1 MKIQQQPQNVKI
13 NGQFETSEFKT
24 GDISFL
30 VDMMSDYIYTNKV
43 RAVLREVSVNGHD
56 ANVRNGTSDIPIEV
70 RIPTSLDNTLSFRD
84 SGMGLSDDG
93 MRNTFCGIGI
103 SDKRDSDTET
113 GCFGVGTLSPYSL
126 VDSFSVT
133 SYHGDHVVDYLCYRD
148 EKRRPQVSELTR
160 RLRNKDDHAERT
172 GLLISMTVKDMAREF
187 RKEAVHVFKH
197 WEGTSVDISSKDVQS
212 EISEV
217 QDTLISSE
225 DCILF
230 EKESYGD
237 RLLAFQGNICYEIPD
252 FDWSNIGKDL
262 PITDMQCRRFLAFNG
277 MLKFSVKDDALS
289 FDVSREK
296 LENNQ
301 DNALKIKKKM
311 AKVIKIL
318 SNDIINLVETG
329 KTPLRQAQLAHK
341 FSGGNLGRMVSETDG
356 SKPSDLK
363 KFHLSTVGEH
373 TTWEKQWRGSTE
385 VTGTRVK
392 VGSKF
397 DNSNGA
403 KIKYAIHK
411 PRMTTRIKSYLKD
424 AQRGSAIVIFNDL
437 AQVLEAKIREDELY
451 DLDNLPKIVRNASSK
466 KDSNGKVFSSYK
478 TFTFKVEQ
486 VTWNSK
492 MYFEESEI
500 VIPADSVDPVV
511 YVEINRYDTVPDKNM
526 TGSACDLAKTL
537 RLIRDAGY
545 ELPTV
550 IALKSSFLQSAKFK
564 KHNFVH
570 IADWIVDNVFPDLPE
585 SKTRT
590 DRSKM
595 DRIKTFLKFMNHD
608 EIEEIYLE
616 LVEKQGDKLH
626 HQIQDHM
633 DNALRLVNK
642 KLSGYDKSVD
652 CRWDEFESKNCLM
665 SNISTYRL
673 TDTDDDGGKRL
684 LSETARYLGGTIIP
698 TSDQL
703 NEKERF
709 LQISDKKSKET
720 S

>member
-56 ANVRNGTSDIPIEV
+56 ANVRNGTLDIPIEV
-70 RIPTSLDNTLSFRD
+70 RIPTALDNTLSFRD

-160 RLRNKDDHAERT
+160 RPRNKDDHAERT

-217 QDTLISSE
+217 RDTLISTE

-230 EKESYGD
+230 DQESYGD

-262 PITDMQCRRFLAFNG
+262 PISDMQCRRFLAFNG
-277 MLKFSVKDDALS
+277 LLKFSVKDDALS

-318 SNDIINLVETG
+318 SNDIVNLVEAG
-329 KTPLRQAQLAHK
+329 QSPLRKAQLAHK
-341 FSGGNLGRMVSETDG
+341 FSRGNLGRMISETDG

-363 KFHLSTVGEH
+363 KFGLSTVEEH

-385 VTGTRVK
+385 GTSTKVR

-424 AQRGSAIVIFNDL
+424 AQRGSAIVIFNDM

-466 KDSNGKVFSSYK
+466 KDSSGNVFSSYK
-478 TFTFKVEQ
+478 TFDFKFENKG
-486 VTWNSK
+486 WNSK
-492 MYFEESEI
+492 GYFEESEI
-500 VIPADSVDPVV
+500 VIPTDSVDPIV
-511 YVEINRYDTVPDKNM
+511 YVEINRYDIVSDKNM
-526 TGSACDLAKTL
+526 LGSACDLAKTM

-545 ELPTV
+545 ELPNV
-550 IALKSSFLQSAKFK
+550 IALKSAFLQSAKFK

-570 IADWIVDNVFPDLPE
+570 IADWIVDNVLPNLPE
-585 SKTRT
+585 SKVRR
-590 DRSKM
+590 DR
-595 DRIKTFLKFMNHD
+595 
-608 EIEEIYLE
+608 
-616 LVEKQGDKLH
+616 V
-626 HQIQDHM
+626 
-633 DNALRLVNK
+633 
-642 KLSGYDKSVD
+642 
-652 CRWDEFESKNCLM
+652 
-665 SNISTYRL
+665 
-673 TDTDDDGGKRL
+673 
-684 LSETARYLGGTIIP
+684 
-698 TSDQL
+698 
-703 NEKERF
+703 
-709 LQISDKKSKET
+709 
-720 S
+720 